1 MLSVLS
7 RIIDIA
13 MVGLGA
19 LIAAAVHDG
28 SFVWLSDM
36 ENVSLLFNCLLVVV
50 FFPAL
55 GIYQSWRGKPVYD
68 LLWRVSAGWLIVEG
82 TGILISF
89 SLHRSDQ
96 LSRLWLGYWALA
108 TVVLLIVT
116 KAAVHGVLKGLRRE
130 GYNQKAV
137 AIVGGSLYARFLI
150 EQMRSRPEAGF
161 SPAVVFDEPGGR
173 RESDRLEAASR
184 AAASDANADTDADTP
199 NQPAELEDVPVERD
213 FDSMVRRVRVRGI
226 RELWLALPIS
236 HERTIHRFV
245 MEFRNEFVNI
255 RFIPDVR
262 SLSLFNQ
269 PVVDLLGVPAINLAA
284 SPITDLRVL
293 PKFVFDRLFALAAL
307 TALAPL
313 MLVIAVL
320 VKLSSPGPV
329 FFRQKRKGIDGHQ
342 FEIYKFRSMKVHAE
356 SAGKVTQA
364 TRGDPR
370 ITAVGAFLR
379 RTSLDELPQFIN
391 VLKGEMSVVG
401 PRPHALEHDDIY
413 KDLVKGYMHRYRIK
427 PGITGWA
434 QINGYRGETDR
445 IEKMMGRVK
454 LDLYYMQHWT
464 FWLDIKIVVLTL
476 WKGFVGRNAY

>member
-13 MVGLGA
+13 MVALGA
-19 LIAAAVHDG
+19 AIAAAVHSG
-28 SFVWLSDM
+28 KVVWLDDM
-36 ENVSLLFNCLLVVV
+36 QSVSLAFGCLLVVV

-55 GIYQSWRGKPVYD
+55 GIYQSWRGKPLYD
-68 LLWRVSAGWLIVEG
+68 LLSRVAGGWLMVEVAG
-82 TGILISF
+82 VLISF
-89 SLHRSDQ
+89 SLHRSDS
-96 LSRLWLGYWALA
+96 LSRLWLVYWALA
-108 TVVLLIVT
+108 TIVLLIVT
-116 KAAVHGVLKGLRRE
+116 KMIVYAILRGLRRE
-130 GYNQKAV
+130 GFNQRAV
-137 AIVGGSLYARFLI
+137 AIVGGVPYGRFLI

-161 SPAVVFDEPGGR
+161 SPVVLFDEDGTITPYEDPQAG
-173 RESDRLEAASR
+173 
-184 AAASDANADTDADTP
+184 DAI
-199 NQPAELEDVPVERD
+199 EGVPVERD
-213 FDSMVRRVRVRGI
+213 YQRMIQLVRQRAI

-236 HERTIHRFV
+236 KEKAIHRFV
-245 MEFRNEFVNI
+245 MDLRNDFVNI
-255 RFIPDVR
+255 RFIPDVG
-262 SLSLFNQ
+262 SLTLFNQ
-269 PVVDLLGVPAINLAA
+269 PMVELLGVPAINLAA

-293 PKFVFDRLFALAAL
+293 PKRVFDRLFALAAL
-307 TALAPL
+307 TALAPV
-313 MLVIAVL
+313 MLVIAAM

-329 FFRQKRKGIDGHQ
+329 FFRQKRKGIDGNQ
-342 FEIYKFRSMKVHAE
+342 FEIYKFRSMKMHQE
-356 SAGKVTQA
+356 EAGKITQA
-364 TRGDPR
+364 TRRDPR

-391 VLKGEMSVVG
+391 VLRGEMSVVG

-476 WKGFVGRNAY
+476 WKGFVGSNAY

>member
-19 LIAAAVHDG
+19 WLAAAFHSG
-28 SFVWLSDM
+28 QFGWLNDM
-36 ENVSLLFNCLLVVV
+36 QSVTLTFNCLLVVV

-55 GIYQSWRGKPVYD
+55 GIYQSWRGKPLYD
-68 LLWRVSAGWLIVEG
+68 LLWRVTGGWLMVEG
-82 TGILISF
+82 TGILMSF
-89 SLHRSDQ
+89 SLHRAEL
-96 LSRLWLGYWALA
+96 LSRLWLAYWAL
-108 TVVLLIVT
+108 TTVLLLVIT
-116 KAAVHGVLKGLRRE
+116 KVLVYTVLKGLRRE
-130 GYNQKAV
+130 GFNLKAV
-137 AIVGGSLYARFLI
+137 AIVGGAPYGKFLI
-150 EQMRSRPEAGF
+150 EQIRSRPEAGF
-161 SPAVVFDEPGGR
+161 SPVVVFDEEGSRNHHEDP
-173 RESDRLEAASR
+173 DAAEAI
-184 AAASDANADTDADTP
+184 
-199 NQPAELEDVPVERD
+199 EGVPVERD
-213 FDSMVRRVRVRGI
+213 YAAMIRLVRTREI

-236 HERTIHRFV
+236 KERAIHRFV
-245 MEFRNEFVNI
+245 MEFRHDFVNI

-262 SLSLFNQ
+262 SLTLFSQ
-269 PVVDLLGVPAINLAA
+269 PMVDLLGVPAINLAA

-293 PKFVFDRLFALAAL
+293 PKRVFDRLFALGAL
-307 TALAPL
+307 TALAPV
-313 MLVIAVL
+313 MLVIAAL
-320 VKLSSPGPV
+320 VKTTSPGPV
-329 FFRQKRKGIDGHQ
+329 FFRQKRKGIDGNE

-356 SAGKVTQA
+356 VAGKVTQA
-364 TRGDPR
+364 TRHDSR
-370 ITAVGAFLR
+370 ITPVGAFLR

-476 WKGFVGRNAY
+476 WKGFAGRNAY

>member
-19 LIAAAVHDG
+19 LIAAAVYHG
-28 SFVWLSDM
+28 TFVWLNDM
-36 ENVSLLFNCLLVVV
+36 QSVSLLFNCLLMVL

-68 LLWRVSAGWLIVEG
+68 LLARVSGAWLIVEG
-82 TGILISF
+82 TGILMIF
-89 SLHRSDQ
+89 SLHRSDL
-96 LSRLWLGYWALA
+96 LSRLWLVYWAIA
-108 TVVLLIVT
+108 TIALLMIT
-116 KAAVHGVLKGLRRE
+116 KALVHGVLKGLRRE

-137 AIVGGSLYARFLI
+137 AIVGGAPYGRFLI
-150 EQMRSRPEAGF
+150 EQMKSRPEAGF
-161 SPAVVFDEPGGR
+161 SPVIVFDEPGAA
-173 RESDRLEAASR
+173 RERTRIEAPMG
-184 AAASDANADTDADTP
+184 AANP
-199 NQPAELEDVPVERD
+199 PAELEGIPVERD
-213 FDSMVRRVRVRGI
+213 FNRMVRAMRTRGI
-226 RELWLALPIS
+226 CELWLALPMS
-236 HERTIHRFV
+236 QERTIHRFV
-245 MEFRNEFVNI
+245 TEFRNEFVNI

-262 SLSLFNQ
+262 SLSLFSQ

-307 TALAPL
+307 AALSPL
-313 MLVIAVL
+313 MLAIAAM

-329 FFRQKRKGIDGHQ
+329 FFRQKRKGIDGHE
-342 FEIYKFRSMKVHAE
+342 FEIYKFRSMKMHAE

-379 RTSLDELPQFIN
+379 KTSLDELPQFIN

-427 PGITGWA
+427 PGITSWA

-454 LDLYYMQHWT
+454 LDLYYMQNWT

-476 WKGFVGRNAY
+476 YKGFAGHNAY

>member
-13 MVGLGA
+13 MVALGA
-19 LIAAAVHDG
+19 LIAAAVHNG
-28 SFVWLSDM
+28 QWVWLDDM
-36 ENVSLLFNCLLVVV
+36 QSVSLAFDCLLVVV

-55 GIYQSWRGKPVYD
+55 GIYQSWRGKPLMD
-68 LLWRVSAGWLIVEG
+68 LLFRVSGAWVMVET
-82 TGILISF
+82 TGVLISF
-89 SLHRSDQ
+89 SLHRSDM
-96 LSRLWLGYWALA
+96 LSRLWLLYWAAA
-108 TVVLLIVT
+108 TIVLLIIT
-116 KAAVHGVLKGLRRE
+116 KALVYSVLKGLRRE
-130 GYNQKAV
+130 GFNHKAV
-137 AIVGGSLYARFLI
+137 AIVGGAPYGKFLI

-161 SPAVVFDEPGGR
+161 SPLVVYDEDGPVDPYQDPDAAQAVEG
-173 RESDRLEAASR
+173 
-184 AAASDANADTDADTP
+184 
-199 NQPAELEDVPVERD
+199 VPVERD
-213 FDSMVRRVRVRGI
+213 FVAMIQLVRDRAI

-236 HERTIHRFV
+236 KEKTIHRFV
-245 MEFRNEFVNI
+245 MELRNDFVNI

-262 SLSLFNQ
+262 SLTLFSQ
-269 PVVDLLGVPAINLAA
+269 PMVDLLGVPAINLAA

-293 PKFVFDRLFALAAL
+293 PKRVFDRLFAFGAL

-313 MLVIAVL
+313 MLVIAVM

-329 FFRQKRKGIDGHQ
+329 FFRQKRKGIDGNQ

-356 SAGKVTQA
+356 VAGKVTQA
-364 TRGDPR
+364 TRRDPR

-391 VLKGEMSVVG
+391 VLRGEMSVVG

-454 LDLYYMQHWT
+454 LDLYYMQNWT
-464 FWLDIKIVVLTL
+464 FWLDIKIVVLTF
-476 WKGFVGRNAY
+476 WKGFVGSNAY

>member
-13 MVGLGA
+13 MVALGA
-19 LIAAAVHDG
+19 LIAAAVHNG
-28 SFVWLSDM
+28 SFVWLNDM
-36 ENVSLLFNCLLVVV
+36 ESISLAFNCLLVVM

-68 LLWRVSAGWLIVEG
+68 LLWRVSCGWLIVEG

-89 SLHRSDQ
+89 SLHRSDL
-96 LSRLWLGYWALA
+96 LSRLWLGYWAVA
-108 TVVLLIVT
+108 TTLLLIVT
-116 KAAVHGVLKGLRRE
+116 KAVVHGVLKGLRRE
-130 GYNQKAV
+130 GYNLKAV
-137 AIVGGSLYARFLI
+137 AIVGGELYGRFLI

-161 SPAVVFDEPGGR
+161 SPVVVFDEPGGR
-173 RESDRLEAASR
+173 RESDRTEAAR
-184 AAASDANADTDADTP
+184 TQGADHLAT
-199 NQPAELEDVPVERD
+199 ELEGIPVERD
-213 FDSMVRRVRVRGI
+213 FDAMVRLVRIRGI

-284 SPITDLRVL
+284 SPITDVRVL
-293 PKFVFDRLFALAAL
+293 PKLVFDRLFALAAL
-307 TALAPL
+307 TALSPL
-313 MLVIAVL
+313 MLAIAVM

-356 SAGKVTQA
+356 TTGKVTQA

-379 RTSLDELPQFIN
+379 KTSLDELPQFIN

-476 WKGFVGRNAY
+476 WKGFVGHNAY

>member
-13 MVGLGA
+13 MVALGA
-19 LIAAAVHDG
+19 AIATAVHSG
-28 SFVWLSDM
+28 KVVWLDDM
-36 ENVSLLFNCLLVVV
+36 QSVSLAFDCLLVVV

-55 GIYQSWRGKPVYD
+55 GIYQSWRGKPLYD
-68 LLWRVSAGWLIVEG
+68 LLCRVAGGWLLVEV
-82 TGILISF
+82 TGVLISF
-89 SLHRSDQ
+89 SLHRSDS
-96 LSRLWLGYWALA
+96 LSRLWLVYWAVA
-108 TVVLLIVT
+108 TIVLLVVT
-116 KAAVHGVLKGLRRE
+116 KVIVYSILRGLRRE
-130 GYNQKAV
+130 GFNQRAV
-137 AIVGGSLYARFLI
+137 AIVGGAPYGRFLI
-150 EQMRSRPEAGF
+150 QQMRSRPDAGF
-161 SPAVVFDEPGGR
+161 SPVVVFDEDSTINHYEDPDAG
-173 RESDRLEAASR
+173 EAI
-184 AAASDANADTDADTP
+184 
-199 NQPAELEDVPVERD
+199 EGVPVERD
-213 FDSMVRRVRVRGI
+213 YQRMLQLVRQRAI

-236 HERTIHRFV
+236 KEKAIHRFV
-245 MEFRNEFVNI
+245 MDLRNDFVNI

-262 SLSLFNQ
+262 SLTLFNQ
-269 PVVDLLGVPAINLAA
+269 PMVDLLGVPAINLAA

-293 PKFVFDRLFALAAL
+293 PKRVFDRLFALAAL
-307 TALAPL
+307 TALAPV
-313 MLVIAVL
+313 MLVIAVA
-320 VKLSSPGPV
+320 VKINSPGPV

-342 FEIYKFRSMKVHAE
+342 FEIYKFRSMKMHKE
-356 SAGKVTQA
+356 EHGKITQA
-364 TRGDPR
+364 TRRDPR

-391 VLKGEMSVVG
+391 VLRGEMSVVG

-476 WKGFVGRNAY
+476 WKGFVGSNAY

>member
-13 MVGLGA
+13 MVALGA
-19 LIAAAVHDG
+19 LIAAAVHNG
-28 SFVWLSDM
+28 QWVWLDDM
-36 ENVSLLFNCLLVVV
+36 QSVSLAFDCLLVVV

-55 GIYQSWRGKPVYD
+55 GIYQSWRGKPLMD
-68 LLWRVSAGWLIVEG
+68 LLFRVSGAWVMVET
-82 TGILISF
+82 TGVLISF
-89 SLHRSDQ
+89 SLHRSDM
-96 LSRLWLGYWALA
+96 LSRLWLLYWAAA
-108 TVVLLIVT
+108 TIVLLIIT
-116 KAAVHGVLKGLRRE
+116 KALVYSVLKGLRRE
-130 GYNQKAV
+130 GFNHKAV
-137 AIVGGSLYARFLI
+137 AIVGGAPYGKFLI

-161 SPAVVFDEPGGR
+161 SPLVVYDEDGPVDPYQDPDAAQAVEG
-173 RESDRLEAASR
+173 
-184 AAASDANADTDADTP
+184 
-199 NQPAELEDVPVERD
+199 VPVERD
-213 FDSMVRRVRVRGI
+213 FVAMIQLVRDRAI

-236 HERTIHRFV
+236 KEKTIHRFV
-245 MEFRNEFVNI
+245 MELRNDFVNI

-262 SLSLFNQ
+262 SLTLFSQ
-269 PVVDLLGVPAINLAA
+269 PMVDLLGVPAINLAA

-293 PKFVFDRLFALAAL
+293 PKRVFDRLFAFGAL

-313 MLVIAVL
+313 MLVIAVM

-329 FFRQKRKGIDGHQ
+329 FFRQKRKGIDGNQ

-356 SAGKVTQA
+356 VAGKVTQA
-364 TRGDPR
+364 TRRDPR

-391 VLKGEMSVVG
+391 VLRGEMSVVG
-401 PRPHALEHDDIY
+401 TRPHALEHDDIY

-454 LDLYYMQHWT
+454 LDLYYMQNWT
-464 FWLDIKIVVLTL
+464 FWLDIKIVVLTF
-476 WKGFVGRNAY
+476 WKGFVGSNAY

>member
-13 MVGLGA
+13 MVALGA
-19 LIAAAVHDG
+19 AIAAAVHSG
-28 SFVWLSDM
+28 KVVWLDDM
-36 ENVSLLFNCLLVVV
+36 QSVSLAFGCLLVVV

-55 GIYQSWRGKPVYD
+55 GIYQSWRGKPLYD
-68 LLWRVSAGWLIVEG
+68 LLSRVAGGWVMVEI
-82 TGILISF
+82 TGVLISF
-89 SLHRSDQ
+89 SLHRSDN
-96 LSRLWLGYWALA
+96 LSRLWLVYWAVA
-108 TVVLLIVT
+108 TIGLLIIT
-116 KAAVHGVLKGLRRE
+116 KMIVYSILRGLRRE
-130 GYNQKAV
+130 GFNQRAV
-137 AIVGGSLYARFLI
+137 AIVGGAPYGRFLI

-161 SPAVVFDEPGGR
+161 SPVVVFDEDGTINPY
-173 RESDRLEAASR
+173 EDPDAA
-184 AAASDANADTDADTP
+184 DAI
-199 NQPAELEDVPVERD
+199 EGVPVERD
-213 FDSMVRRVRVRGI
+213 YQRMIQLVRQRAI

-236 HERTIHRFV
+236 KEKAIHRFV
-245 MEFRNEFVNI
+245 MDLRNDFVNI

-262 SLSLFNQ
+262 SLTLFNQ
-269 PVVDLLGVPAINLAA
+269 PMVELLGVPAINLAA

-293 PKFVFDRLFALAAL
+293 PKRVFDRLFALAAL

-313 MLVIAVL
+313 MLGIAAM

-329 FFRQKRKGIDGHQ
+329 FFRQKRKGIDGNE
-342 FEIYKFRSMKVHAE
+342 FEIYKFRSMKLHKE
-356 SAGKVTQA
+356 EAGKITQA
-364 TRGDPR
+364 TRRDPR

-391 VLKGEMSVVG
+391 VLRGEMSVVG

-476 WKGFVGRNAY
+476 WKGFAGSNAY

>member
-13 MVGLGA
+13 MVALGA
-19 LIAAAVHDG
+19 VLAAALHNG
-28 SFVWLSDM
+28 KWLWLDDM
-36 ENVSLLFNCLLVVV
+36 QSVSLAFDCLLVVV

-55 GIYQSWRGKPVYD
+55 GIYQSWRGKPLMD
-68 LLWRVSAGWLIVEG
+68 LLFRVCGGWVMVEI
-82 TGILISF
+82 TGVLISF
-89 SLHRSDQ
+89 SLHRSDL
-96 LSRLWLGYWALA
+96 LSRLWLAYWAVA
-108 TVVLLIVT
+108 TIVLLIIT
-116 KAAVHGVLKGLRRE
+116 KALVYTILKGLRRE
-130 GYNQKAV
+130 GFNHKAV
-137 AIVGGSLYARFLI
+137 AIVGGAPYGKFLI
-150 EQMRSRPEAGF
+150 EQMRIRPEAGF
-161 SPAVVFDEPGGR
+161 SPVVVYDE
-173 RESDRLEAASR
+173 
-184 AAASDANADTDADTP
+184 DATIDPYQDPDTVQAI
-199 NQPAELEDVPVERD
+199 EGVPVERE
-213 FDSMVRRVRVRGI
+213 FATMIQLVRGRAI
-226 RELWLALPIS
+226 KELWLALPIS
-236 HERTIHRFV
+236 KEKTIHRFV
-245 MEFRNEFVNI
+245 MELRNDFVNI

-262 SLSLFNQ
+262 SLTLFSQ
-269 PVVDLLGVPAINLAA
+269 PMVDLLGVPAINLAA

-293 PKFVFDRLFALAAL
+293 PKRVFDRLFAFGAL

-313 MLVIAVL
+313 MLVIAVM

-329 FFRQKRKGIDGHQ
+329 FFRQKRKGIDGNQ

-356 SAGKVTQA
+356 TAGKITQA
-364 TRGDPR
+364 TRRDPR

-391 VLKGEMSVVG
+391 VLRGEMSVVG

-454 LDLYYMQHWT
+454 LDLYYMQNWT

-476 WKGFVGRNAY
+476 WKGFVGSNAY

>member
-7 RIIDIA
+7 RLIDIA
-13 MVGLGA
+13 MVALGA
-19 LIAAAVHDG
+19 AIAAAVHNG
-28 SFVWLSDM
+28 EVVWLDDM
-36 ENVSLLFNCLLVVV
+36 QSVSLAFDVLLVVV

-55 GIYQSWRGKPVYD
+55 GIYQSWRGKPLYD
-68 LLWRVSAGWLIVEG
+68 LLCRVAGGWAMVEV
-82 TGILISF
+82 TGVLISF
-89 SLHRSDQ
+89 SLHRADS
-96 LSRLWLGYWALA
+96 LSRLWLVYWAAA
-108 TVVLLIVT
+108 TIVLLIVT
-116 KAAVHGVLKGLRRE
+116 KVIVYSILRGLRRE
-130 GYNQKAV
+130 GFNQRAV
-137 AIVGGSLYARFLI
+137 AIVGGAPYGRFLI
-150 EQMRSRPEAGF
+150 QQMRSRPDAGF
-161 SPAVVFDEPGGR
+161 SPVVVFDENGTINPY
-173 RESDRLEAASR
+173 EDPD
-184 AAASDANADTDADTP
+184 AAAAI
-199 NQPAELEDVPVERD
+199 EGVPVERD
-213 FDSMVRRVRVRGI
+213 YQRMIQLVRQRAI

-236 HERTIHRFV
+236 KEKEIHRIV
-245 MEFRNEFVNI
+245 MDLRNDFVNI

-262 SLSLFNQ
+262 SLTLFNQ
-269 PVVDLLGVPAINLAA
+269 PMVELLGVPAINLAA

-293 PKFVFDRLFALAAL
+293 PKRIFDRLFALAAL

-313 MLVIAVL
+313 MLGIAVL

-329 FFRQKRKGIDGHQ
+329 FFRQKRKGIDGNE
-342 FEIYKFRSMKVHAE
+342 FEIYKFRSMKVHKE
-356 SAGKVTQA
+356 EAGKITQA
-364 TRGDPR
+364 TRRDPR

-391 VLKGEMSVVG
+391 VLRGEMSVVG

-476 WKGFVGRNAY
+476 WKGFVGSNAY

>member
-13 MVGLGA
+13 MVALGA
-19 LIAAAVHDG
+19 AIAAAVHNG
-28 SFVWLSDM
+28 KVVWLDDM
-36 ENVSLLFNCLLVVV
+36 QSVSLAFDVLLVVV

-55 GIYQSWRGKPVYD
+55 GIYQSWRGKPLYD
-68 LLWRVSAGWLIVEG
+68 LLCRVAGGWAMVEV
-82 TGILISF
+82 TGVLISF
-89 SLHRSDQ
+89 TLHRADS
-96 LSRLWLGYWALA
+96 LSRLWLVYWAVA
-108 TVVLLIVT
+108 TIVLLIVT
-116 KAAVHGVLKGLRRE
+116 KVIVYSILRGLRRE
-130 GYNQKAV
+130 GFNQRAV
-137 AIVGGSLYARFLI
+137 AIVGGAPYGRFLI
-150 EQMRSRPEAGF
+150 QQMRSRPDAGF
-161 SPAVVFDEPGGR
+161 SPVVVFDEDATVNPY
-173 RESDRLEAASR
+173 EDPDT
-184 AAASDANADTDADTP
+184 SDAI
-199 NQPAELEDVPVERD
+199 EGVPVERD
-213 FDSMVRRVRVRGI
+213 YQRMIELVRQRAI

-236 HERTIHRFV
+236 KEKEILRFV
-245 MEFRNEFVNI
+245 MDLRNDFVNI

-262 SLSLFNQ
+262 SLTLFNQ
-269 PVVDLLGVPAINLAA
+269 PMVELLGVPAINLAA

-293 PKFVFDRLFALAAL
+293 PKRIFDRLFALAAL
-307 TALAPL
+307 TALAPV
-313 MLVIAVL
+313 MLVIAAM

-329 FFRQKRKGIDGHQ
+329 FFRQKRKGIDGHE
-342 FEIYKFRSMKVHAE
+342 FEIYKFRSMKVHKE
-356 SAGKVTQA
+356 EAGRITQA
-364 TRGDPR
+364 TRRDPR

-391 VLKGEMSVVG
+391 VLRGEMSVVG

-476 WKGFVGRNAY
+476 WKGFVGNNAY

>member
-13 MVGLGA
+13 MVALGA
-19 LIAAAVHDG
+19 AIAAAVHSG
-28 SFVWLSDM
+28 KFVWLDDM
-36 ENVSLLFNCLLVVV
+36 QSVSLAFGCLLVVV

-55 GIYQSWRGKPVYD
+55 GIYQSWRGKPLYD
-68 LLWRVSAGWLIVEG
+68 LLSRVAGGWVMVEI
-82 TGILISF
+82 TGVLISF
-89 SLHRSDQ
+89 SLHRSDS
-96 LSRLWLGYWALA
+96 LSRLWLVYWAVA
-108 TVVLLIVT
+108 TIVLLIVT
-116 KAAVHGVLKGLRRE
+116 KVIVYSILRGLRRE
-130 GYNQKAV
+130 GFNQRAV
-137 AIVGGSLYARFLI
+137 AIVGGAPYGRFLI

-161 SPAVVFDEPGGR
+161 SPVVMFDEDGTINHYEDPDGGDVI
-173 RESDRLEAASR
+173 EG
-184 AAASDANADTDADTP
+184 
-199 NQPAELEDVPVERD
+199 VPVERD
-213 FDSMVRRVRVRGI
+213 YQRMIQLVRQRAI

-236 HERTIHRFV
+236 KEKAIHRFV
-245 MEFRNEFVNI
+245 MDLRNDFVNI
-255 RFIPDVR
+255 RFIPDVG
-262 SLSLFNQ
+262 SLTLFNQ
-269 PVVDLLGVPAINLAA
+269 PMVELLGVPAINLAA

-293 PKFVFDRLFALAAL
+293 PKRVFDRLFALAAL
-307 TALAPL
+307 TALSPL
-313 MLVIAVL
+313 MLVIAAM

-329 FFRQKRKGIDGHQ
+329 FFRQKRKGIDGNQ
-342 FEIYKFRSMKVHAE
+342 FEIYKFRSMKQHKE
-356 SAGKVTQA
+356 EAGTITQA
-364 TRGDPR
+364 TRRDPR

-391 VLKGEMSVVG
+391 VLRGEMSVVG

-476 WKGFVGRNAY
+476 WKGFVGNNAY

>member
-7 RIIDIA
+7 RLIDIA
-13 MVGLGA
+13 MVALGA
-19 LIAAAVHDG
+19 AIAAAVHNG
-28 SFVWLSDM
+28 EVVWLDDM
-36 ENVSLLFNCLLVVV
+36 QSVSLAFDVLLVVV

-55 GIYQSWRGKPVYD
+55 GIYQSWRGKPLYD
-68 LLWRVSAGWLIVEG
+68 LLCRVAGGWAMVEV
-82 TGILISF
+82 TGVLISF
-89 SLHRSDQ
+89 SLHRADS
-96 LSRLWLGYWALA
+96 LSRLWLVYWAAA
-108 TVVLLIVT
+108 TIVLLIVT
-116 KAAVHGVLKGLRRE
+116 KVIVYSILRGLRRE
-130 GYNQKAV
+130 GFNQRAV
-137 AIVGGSLYARFLI
+137 AIVGGAPYGRFLI
-150 EQMRSRPEAGF
+150 QQMRSRPDAGF
-161 SPAVVFDEPGGR
+161 SPVVVFDENGTINPY
-173 RESDRLEAASR
+173 EDPD
-184 AAASDANADTDADTP
+184 AAAAI
-199 NQPAELEDVPVERD
+199 EGVPVERD
-213 FDSMVRRVRVRGI
+213 YQRMIQLVRQRAI

-236 HERTIHRFV
+236 KEKEIHRIV
-245 MEFRNEFVNI
+245 MDLRNDFVNI

-262 SLSLFNQ
+262 SLTLFNQ
-269 PVVDLLGVPAINLAA
+269 PMVELLGVPAINLAA

-293 PKFVFDRLFALAAL
+293 PKRIFDRLFALAAL

-313 MLVIAVL
+313 MLAIAVL

-329 FFRQKRKGIDGHQ
+329 FFRQKRKGIDGNE
-342 FEIYKFRSMKVHAE
+342 FEIYKFRSMKVHKE
-356 SAGKVTQA
+356 EAGKITQA
-364 TRGDPR
+364 TRRDPR

-391 VLKGEMSVVG
+391 VLRGEMSVVG

-476 WKGFVGRNAY
+476 WKGFVGSNAY

>member
-13 MVGLGA
+13 MVALGA
-19 LIAAAVHDG
+19 LVAAAVHDG
-28 SFVWLSDM
+28 RWVWLDDM
-36 ENVSLLFNCLLVVV
+36 QSMSLAFDCLLVVV

-55 GIYQSWRGKPVYD
+55 GVYLSWRGKPLVD
-68 LLWRVSAGWLIVEG
+68 LLFRVSCGWLVVET
-82 TGILISF
+82 TGVLISF
-89 SLHRSDQ
+89 SLHRSEL

-108 TVVLLIVT
+108 VIALLMVSKTLVYTI
-116 KAAVHGVLKGLRRE
+116 LKRLRRE
-130 GYNQKAV
+130 GFNHKGV
-137 AIVGGSLYARFLI
+137 AIVGSAPYGKFLI

-161 SPAVVFDEPGGR
+161 SPLVVYEEDG
-173 RESDRLEAASR
+173 A
-184 AAASDANADTDADTP
+184 ADTP
-199 NQPAELEDVPVERD
+199 RAASEPSDAPAIGGVPVERD
-213 FDSMVRRVRVRGI
+213 FAAMIQLVRQRAI

-236 HERTIHRFV
+236 KEKTIHRFV
-245 MEFRNEFVNI
+245 MELRNDFVNI

-262 SLSLFNQ
+262 SLTLFSQ
-269 PVVDLLGVPAINLAA
+269 PMVDLLGVPAINLAA

-293 PKFVFDRLFALAAL
+293 PKRIFDRLFALAAL

-313 MLVIAVL
+313 LLVIAVL

-329 FFRQKRKGIDGHQ
+329 FFRQKRKGIDGNQ
-342 FEIYKFRSMKVHAE
+342 FEIYKFRSMRVHKEE
-356 SAGKVTQA
+356 SGKITQA
-364 TRGDPR
+364 TRRDPR

-391 VLKGEMSVVG
+391 VLRGEMSVVG

-454 LDLYYMQHWT
+454 LDLYYMQNWT
-464 FWLDIKIVVLTL
+464 FGLDLKIVMLTL
-476 WKGFVGRNAY
+476 WKGFVGSNAY

>member
-1 MLSVLS
+1 
-7 RIIDIA
+7 
-13 MVGLGA
+13 MVALGA
-19 LIAAAVHDG
+19 AIAAAVHSG
-28 SFVWLSDM
+28 RVVWLDDM
-36 ENVSLLFNCLLVVV
+36 QSVSLAFGCLLVVV

-55 GIYQSWRGKPVYD
+55 GIYQSWRGKPLYD
-68 LLWRVSAGWLIVEG
+68 LLCRVAGGWLMVEF

-89 SLHRSDQ
+89 SLHRSDS
-96 LSRLWLGYWALA
+96 LSRLWLVYWAVA
-108 TVVLLIVT
+108 TIVLLIVT
-116 KAAVHGVLKGLRRE
+116 KVMVYSILRGLRRE
-130 GYNQKAV
+130 GFNQRAV
-137 AIVGGSLYARFLI
+137 AIVGGAPYGRFLI

-161 SPAVVFDEPGGR
+161 SPVVVFDEDSTIDHYQDP
-173 RESDRLEAASR
+173 
-184 AAASDANADTDADTP
+184 DAGDAI
-199 NQPAELEDVPVERD
+199 EGVPVERD
-213 FDSMVRRVRVRGI
+213 YQRMIDLVRQRAI

-236 HERTIHRFV
+236 KEKAIHRFV
-245 MEFRNEFVNI
+245 MDLRNDFVNI

-262 SLSLFNQ
+262 SLTLFNQ
-269 PVVDLLGVPAINLAA
+269 PMVDLLGVPAINLAA

-293 PKFVFDRLFALAAL
+293 PKRVFDRLFALAAL
-307 TALAPL
+307 TALAPV
-313 MLVIAVL
+313 MIVIAAM

-329 FFRQKRKGIDGHQ
+329 FFRQKRKGIDGNQ
-342 FEIYKFRSMKVHAE
+342 FEIYKFRSMRMHKE
-356 SAGKVTQA
+356 EAGKITQA
-364 TRGDPR
+364 TRRDPR

-391 VLKGEMSVVG
+391 VLRGEMSVVG

-464 FWLDIKIVVLTL
+464 FWLDIKIVALTL
-476 WKGFVGRNAY
+476 WKGFVGSNAY

>member
-13 MVGLGA
+13 MVALGA
-19 LIAAAVHDG
+19 VLAAALHHG
-28 SFVWLSDM
+28 KWLWLDDM
-36 ENVSLLFNCLLVVV
+36 QSVSLAFDCLLVVV

-55 GIYQSWRGKPVYD
+55 GIYQSWRGKPLMD
-68 LLWRVSAGWLIVEG
+68 LLFRVCGGWVMVEI
-82 TGILISF
+82 TGVLISF
-89 SLHRSDQ
+89 SLHRSDL
-96 LSRLWLGYWALA
+96 LSRLWLAYWAVA
-108 TVVLLIVT
+108 TIVLLIVT
-116 KAAVHGVLKGLRRE
+116 KALVYSILKGLRRE
-130 GYNQKAV
+130 GFNHKAV
-137 AIVGGSLYARFLI
+137 AIVGGAPYGKFLI
-150 EQMRSRPEAGF
+150 EQMRIRPEAGF
-161 SPAVVFDEPGGR
+161 SPVVVYDE
-173 RESDRLEAASR
+173 
-184 AAASDANADTDADTP
+184 DAPIDPYQDPDTLQAI
-199 NQPAELEDVPVERD
+199 EGVPVERE
-213 FDSMVRRVRVRGI
+213 FATMIQLVRGRAI
-226 RELWLALPIS
+226 KELWLALPIS
-236 HERTIHRFV
+236 KEKTIHRFV
-245 MEFRNEFVNI
+245 MELRNDFVNI

-262 SLSLFNQ
+262 SLTLFSQ
-269 PVVDLLGVPAINLAA
+269 PMVDLLGVPAINLAA

-293 PKFVFDRLFALAAL
+293 PKRVFDRLFAFGAL

-313 MLVIAVL
+313 MLVIAVM

-329 FFRQKRKGIDGHQ
+329 FFRQKRKGIDGNQ

-356 SAGKVTQA
+356 TAGKITQA
-364 TRGDPR
+364 TRRDPR

-391 VLKGEMSVVG
+391 VLRGEMSVVG

-454 LDLYYMQHWT
+454 LDLYYMQNWT

-476 WKGFVGRNAY
+476 WKGFVGSNAY

>member
-13 MVGLGA
+13 MVALGA
-19 LIAAAVHDG
+19 LIAAAVHNG
-28 SFVWLSDM
+28 QWVWLDDM
-36 ENVSLLFNCLLVVV
+36 QSVSLAFDCLLVVV

-55 GIYQSWRGKPVYD
+55 GIYQSWRGKPLMD
-68 LLWRVSAGWLIVEG
+68 LLFRVSGAWVMVET
-82 TGILISF
+82 TGVLISF
-89 SLHRSDQ
+89 SLHRSDM
-96 LSRLWLGYWALA
+96 LSRLWLLYWAAA
-108 TVVLLIVT
+108 TIVLLIVT
-116 KAAVHGVLKGLRRE
+116 KALVYSVLKGLRRE
-130 GYNQKAV
+130 GFNHKAV
-137 AIVGGSLYARFLI
+137 AIVGGAPYGKFLI

-161 SPAVVFDEPGGR
+161 SPLVVYDEDGPVDPYQDPDAAQAVEG
-173 RESDRLEAASR
+173 
-184 AAASDANADTDADTP
+184 
-199 NQPAELEDVPVERD
+199 VPVERD
-213 FDSMVRRVRVRGI
+213 FATMIQLVRDRAI

-236 HERTIHRFV
+236 KEKTIHRFV
-245 MEFRNEFVNI
+245 MELRNDFVNI

-262 SLSLFNQ
+262 SLTLFSQ
-269 PVVDLLGVPAINLAA
+269 PMVDLLGVPAINLAA

-293 PKFVFDRLFALAAL
+293 PKRVFDRLFAFGAL

-313 MLVIAVL
+313 MLVIAVM

-329 FFRQKRKGIDGHQ
+329 FFRQKRKGIDGNQ

-356 SAGKVTQA
+356 VAGKVTQA
-364 TRGDPR
+364 TRRDPR

-391 VLKGEMSVVG
+391 VLRGEMSVVG

-454 LDLYYMQHWT
+454 LDLYYMQNWT
-464 FWLDIKIVVLTL
+464 FWLDIKIVVLTF
-476 WKGFVGRNAY
+476 WKGFVGSNAY

>member
-13 MVGLGA
+13 MVALGA
-19 LIAAAVHDG
+19 AIATAVHSG
-28 SFVWLSDM
+28 KVVWLDDM
-36 ENVSLLFNCLLVVV
+36 QSVSLAFDCLLVVV

-55 GIYQSWRGKPVYD
+55 GIYHSWRGKPLYD
-68 LLWRVSAGWLIVEG
+68 LLCRVAGGWLLVEV
-82 TGILISF
+82 TGVLISF
-89 SLHRSDQ
+89 SLHRSDS
-96 LSRLWLGYWALA
+96 LSRLWLVYWAVA
-108 TVVLLIVT
+108 TIVLLIVT
-116 KAAVHGVLKGLRRE
+116 KVIVYSILRGLRRE
-130 GYNQKAV
+130 GFNQRAV
-137 AIVGGSLYARFLI
+137 AIVGGAPYGRFLI
-150 EQMRSRPEAGF
+150 QQMRSRPDAGF
-161 SPAVVFDEPGGR
+161 SPVVVFDEDSTINHYEDPDAG
-173 RESDRLEAASR
+173 EAI
-184 AAASDANADTDADTP
+184 
-199 NQPAELEDVPVERD
+199 EGVPVERD
-213 FDSMVRRVRVRGI
+213 YQRMLHLVRQRAI

-236 HERTIHRFV
+236 KEKAIHRFV
-245 MEFRNEFVNI
+245 MDLRNDFVNI

-262 SLSLFNQ
+262 SLTLFNQ
-269 PVVDLLGVPAINLAA
+269 PMVDLLGVPAINLAA

-293 PKFVFDRLFALAAL
+293 PKRVFDRLFALAAL
-307 TALAPL
+307 TALAPV
-313 MLVIAVL
+313 MLVIAAA
-320 VKLSSPGPV
+320 VKINSPGPV
-329 FFRQKRKGIDGHQ
+329 FFRQKRKGIDGNQ
-342 FEIYKFRSMKVHAE
+342 FEIYKFRSMKMHKE
-356 SAGKVTQA
+356 EHGKITQA
-364 TRGDPR
+364 TRRDPR

-391 VLKGEMSVVG
+391 VLRGEMSVVG

-476 WKGFVGRNAY
+476 WKGFVGSNAY

>member
-13 MVGLGA
+13 MVALGA
-19 LIAAAVHDG
+19 AIATAVHSG
-28 SFVWLSDM
+28 KVVWLDDM
-36 ENVSLLFNCLLVVV
+36 QSVSLAFDCLLVVV

-55 GIYQSWRGKPVYD
+55 GIYHSWRGKPLYD
-68 LLWRVSAGWLIVEG
+68 LLCRVAGGWLLVEV
-82 TGILISF
+82 TGVLISF
-89 SLHRSDQ
+89 SLHRSDS
-96 LSRLWLGYWALA
+96 LSRLWLVYWAVA
-108 TVVLLIVT
+108 TIVLLIVT
-116 KAAVHGVLKGLRRE
+116 KVIVYSILRGLRRE
-130 GYNQKAV
+130 GFNQRAV
-137 AIVGGSLYARFLI
+137 AIVGGAPYGRFLI
-150 EQMRSRPEAGF
+150 QQMRSRPDAGF
-161 SPAVVFDEPGGR
+161 SPVVVFDEDSTINHYEDPDAG
-173 RESDRLEAASR
+173 EAI
-184 AAASDANADTDADTP
+184 
-199 NQPAELEDVPVERD
+199 EGVPVERD
-213 FDSMVRRVRVRGI
+213 YQRMLHLVRQRAI

-236 HERTIHRFV
+236 KEKAIHRFV
-245 MEFRNEFVNI
+245 MDLRNDFVNI

-262 SLSLFNQ
+262 SLTLFNQ
-269 PVVDLLGVPAINLAA
+269 PMVDLLGVPAINLAA

-293 PKFVFDRLFALAAL
+293 PKRVFDRLFALAAL
-307 TALAPL
+307 TALAPV
-313 MLVIAVL
+313 MLVIAAA
-320 VKLSSPGPV
+320 VKLNSPGPV
-329 FFRQKRKGIDGHQ
+329 FFRQKRKGIDGNQ
-342 FEIYKFRSMKVHAE
+342 FEIYKFRSMKMHKE
-356 SAGKVTQA
+356 EHGKITQA
-364 TRGDPR
+364 TRRDPR

-391 VLKGEMSVVG
+391 VLRGEMSVVG

-476 WKGFVGRNAY
+476 WKGFVGSNAY

>member
-13 MVGLGA
+13 MVALGA
-19 LIAAAVHDG
+19 AIAAAVHSG
-28 SFVWLSDM
+28 KVVWLDDM
-36 ENVSLLFNCLLVVV
+36 QSVSLAFDCLLVVV

-55 GIYQSWRGKPVYD
+55 GIYQSWRGKPLYD
-68 LLWRVSAGWLIVEG
+68 LLCRVAGGWLLVEI
-82 TGILISF
+82 TGVLISF
-89 SLHRSDQ
+89 SLHRSDS
-96 LSRLWLGYWALA
+96 LSRLWLVYWAVA
-108 TVVLLIVT
+108 TIVLLIVT
-116 KAAVHGVLKGLRRE
+116 KVIVYSILRGLRRE
-130 GYNQKAV
+130 GFNQRAV
-137 AIVGGSLYARFLI
+137 AIVGGAPYGRFLI
-150 EQMRSRPEAGF
+150 QQMRSRPDAGF
-161 SPAVVFDEPGGR
+161 SPVVVFDEDSTINHYEDPDAG
-173 RESDRLEAASR
+173 EAI
-184 AAASDANADTDADTP
+184 
-199 NQPAELEDVPVERD
+199 EGVPVERD
-213 FDSMVRRVRVRGI
+213 YQRMLQLVRQRAI

-236 HERTIHRFV
+236 KEKAIHRFV
-245 MEFRNEFVNI
+245 MDLRNDFVNI

-262 SLSLFNQ
+262 SLTLFNQ
-269 PVVDLLGVPAINLAA
+269 PMVDLLGVPAINLAA

-293 PKFVFDRLFALAAL
+293 PKRVFDRLFALAAL
-307 TALAPL
+307 TALAPV
-313 MLVIAVL
+313 MLVIAAA
-320 VKLSSPGPV
+320 VKINSPGPV

-342 FEIYKFRSMKVHAE
+342 FEIYKFRSMKMHKE
-356 SAGKVTQA
+356 EHGKITQA
-364 TRGDPR
+364 TRRDPR

-391 VLKGEMSVVG
+391 VLRGEMSVVG

-476 WKGFVGRNAY
+476 WKGFVGSNAY

>member
-13 MVGLGA
+13 MVALGA
-19 LIAAAVHDG
+19 AIAAAVHSG
-28 SFVWLSDM
+28 KFVWLDDM
-36 ENVSLLFNCLLVVV
+36 QSVSLAFGCLLVVV

-55 GIYQSWRGKPVYD
+55 GIYQSWRGKPLYD
-68 LLWRVSAGWLIVEG
+68 LLSRVAGGWVMVEI
-82 TGILISF
+82 TGVLISF
-89 SLHRSDQ
+89 SLHRSDS
-96 LSRLWLGYWALA
+96 LSRLWLVYWAVA
-108 TVVLLIVT
+108 TIVLLIVT
-116 KAAVHGVLKGLRRE
+116 KVIVYSILRGLRRE
-130 GYNQKAV
+130 GFNQRAV
-137 AIVGGSLYARFLI
+137 AIVGGAPYGRFLI

-161 SPAVVFDEPGGR
+161 SPVVMFDEDGTINHYEDP
-173 RESDRLEAASR
+173 
-184 AAASDANADTDADTP
+184 DAGDVI
-199 NQPAELEDVPVERD
+199 EGVPVERD
-213 FDSMVRRVRVRGI
+213 YQRMIQLVRQRAI

-236 HERTIHRFV
+236 KEKAIHRFV
-245 MEFRNEFVNI
+245 MDLRNDFVNI
-255 RFIPDVR
+255 RFIPDVG
-262 SLSLFNQ
+262 SLTLFNQ
-269 PVVDLLGVPAINLAA
+269 PMVELLGVPAINLAA

-293 PKFVFDRLFALAAL
+293 PKRVFDRLFALAAL
-307 TALAPL
+307 TALSPL
-313 MLVIAVL
+313 MLVIAVM

-329 FFRQKRKGIDGHQ
+329 FFRQKRKGIDGNQ
-342 FEIYKFRSMKVHAE
+342 FEIYKFRSMKQHKE
-356 SAGKVTQA
+356 EAGKITQA
-364 TRGDPR
+364 TRRDPR

-391 VLKGEMSVVG
+391 VLRGEMSVVG

-476 WKGFVGRNAY
+476 WKGFVGNNAY

>member
-13 MVGLGA
+13 MVALGA
-19 LIAAAVHDG
+19 AIAAAVHNG
-28 SFVWLSDM
+28 KVVWLDDM
-36 ENVSLLFNCLLVVV
+36 QSVSLAFDVLLVVV

-55 GIYQSWRGKPVYD
+55 GIYQSWRGKPLYD
-68 LLWRVSAGWLIVEG
+68 LLCRVAGGWAMVEV
-82 TGILISF
+82 TGVLISF
-89 SLHRSDQ
+89 TLHRADS
-96 LSRLWLGYWALA
+96 LSRLWLVYWAVA
-108 TVVLLIVT
+108 TIVLLIVT
-116 KAAVHGVLKGLRRE
+116 KVIVYSILRGLRRE
-130 GYNQKAV
+130 GFNQRAV
-137 AIVGGSLYARFLI
+137 AIVGGAPYGRFLI
-150 EQMRSRPEAGF
+150 QQMRGRPDAGF
-161 SPAVVFDEPGGR
+161 SPVVVFDEDATVNPY
-173 RESDRLEAASR
+173 EDPDT
-184 AAASDANADTDADTP
+184 SDAI
-199 NQPAELEDVPVERD
+199 EGVPVERD
-213 FDSMVRRVRVRGI
+213 YQRMIELVRQRAI

-236 HERTIHRFV
+236 KEKEIHRFV
-245 MEFRNEFVNI
+245 MDLRNDFVNI

-262 SLSLFNQ
+262 SLTLFNQ
-269 PVVDLLGVPAINLAA
+269 PMVELLGVPAINLAA

-293 PKFVFDRLFALAAL
+293 PKRIFDRLFALAAL
-307 TALAPL
+307 TALAPV
-313 MLVIAVL
+313 MLVIAAM

-329 FFRQKRKGIDGHQ
+329 FFRQKRKGIDGHE
-342 FEIYKFRSMKVHAE
+342 FEIYKFRSMKVHKE
-356 SAGKVTQA
+356 EAGRITQA
-364 TRGDPR
+364 TRRDPR

-391 VLKGEMSVVG
+391 VLRGEMSVVG

-476 WKGFVGRNAY
+476 WKGFVGNNAY

>member
-13 MVGLGA
+13 MVALGA
-19 LIAAAVHDG
+19 AIAAAVHNG
-28 SFVWLSDM
+28 KVVWLDDM
-36 ENVSLLFNCLLVVV
+36 QSVSLAFDVLLVVV

-55 GIYQSWRGKPVYD
+55 GIYQSWRGKPLYD
-68 LLWRVSAGWLIVEG
+68 LLCRVAGGWAMVEV
-82 TGILISF
+82 TGVLISF
-89 SLHRSDQ
+89 TLHRADS
-96 LSRLWLGYWALA
+96 LSRLWLVYWAVA
-108 TVVLLIVT
+108 TIVLLIVT
-116 KAAVHGVLKGLRRE
+116 KVIVYSILRGLRRE
-130 GYNQKAV
+130 GFNQRAV
-137 AIVGGSLYARFLI
+137 AIVGGAPYGRFLI
-150 EQMRSRPEAGF
+150 QQMRSRPDAGF
-161 SPAVVFDEPGGR
+161 SPVVVFDEDATVNPY
-173 RESDRLEAASR
+173 EDPD
-184 AAASDANADTDADTP
+184 ASDAI
-199 NQPAELEDVPVERD
+199 EGVPVERD
-213 FDSMVRRVRVRGI
+213 YQRMIELVRQRAI

-236 HERTIHRFV
+236 KEKEIHRFV
-245 MEFRNEFVNI
+245 MDLRNDFVNI

-262 SLSLFNQ
+262 SLTLFNQ
-269 PVVDLLGVPAINLAA
+269 PMVELLGVPAINLVA

-293 PKFVFDRLFALAAL
+293 PKRVFDRLFALAAL
-307 TALAPL
+307 TALAPV
-313 MLVIAVL
+313 MLVIAAM

-329 FFRQKRKGIDGHQ
+329 FFRQKRKGIDGHE
-342 FEIYKFRSMKVHAE
+342 FEIYKFRSMKVHKE
-356 SAGKVTQA
+356 EAGRITQA
-364 TRGDPR
+364 TRRDPR

-391 VLKGEMSVVG
+391 VLRGEMSVVG

-476 WKGFVGRNAY
+476 WKGFVGNNAY

>member
-13 MVGLGA
+13 MVALGA
-19 LIAAAVHDG
+19 LIAAAVHSG
-28 SFVWLSDM
+28 RWVWLDDM
-36 ENVSLLFNCLLVVV
+36 QRISLAFDCLLVVV

-55 GIYQSWRGKPVYD
+55 GIYLSWRGKPLMD
-68 LLWRVSAGWLIVEG
+68 LLFRVSCGWLVVET
-82 TGILISF
+82 TGVLISF
-89 SLHRSDQ
+89 SLHRSEL
-96 LSRLWLGYWALA
+96 LSRLWLVYWALA
-108 TVVLLIVT
+108 VIALLIVSKT
-116 KAAVHGVLKGLRRE
+116 LVYTVLKGLRRE
-130 GYNQKAV
+130 GFNHKGV
-137 AIVGGSLYARFLI
+137 AIVGSAPYGKFLI

-161 SPAVVFDEPGGR
+161 SPLVVYDEDGPIDPYQDPDEVPEVEG
-173 RESDRLEAASR
+173 
-184 AAASDANADTDADTP
+184 
-199 NQPAELEDVPVERD
+199 VPVERD
-213 FDSMVRRVRVRGI
+213 FAAMIQLVRRRAI

-236 HERTIHRFV
+236 KEKTIHRFV
-245 MEFRNEFVNI
+245 MELRNDFVNI

-262 SLSLFNQ
+262 SLTLFNQ
-269 PVVDLLGVPAINLAA
+269 PMVDLLGVPAINLAA

-293 PKFVFDRLFALAAL
+293 PKRVFDRLFALGALAAL
-307 TALAPL
+307 SPLLLA
-313 MLVIAVL
+313 IAVL

-329 FFRQKRKGIDGHQ
+329 FFRQKRKGIDGNQ
-342 FEIYKFRSMKVHAE
+342 FEIYKFRSMKLHVEA
-356 SAGKVTQA
+356 AGQITQA
-364 TRGDPR
+364 TRRDPR

-391 VLKGEMSVVG
+391 VLRGDMSVVG

-454 LDLYYMQHWT
+454 LDLYYMQNWT
-464 FWLDIKIVVLTL
+464 FGLDLKIVVLTL
-476 WKGFVGRNAY
+476 WKGFVGSNAY

>member
-13 MVGLGA
+13 MVALGA
-19 LIAAAVHDG
+19 WIASAIHSEQFG
-28 SFVWLSDM
+28 WLNDM
-36 ENVSLLFNCLLVVV
+36 QSVTLAFNCLLVVV

-55 GIYQSWRGKPVYD
+55 GIYQSWRGKPLYD
-68 LLWRVSAGWLIVEG
+68 LLWRVTGGWVMVEG
-82 TGILISF
+82 TGILMSF
-89 SLHRSDQ
+89 SLHRAEL

-108 TVVLLIVT
+108 TVVLLVAT
-116 KAAVHGVLKGLRRE
+116 KAIVYTVLKGLRRE
-130 GYNQKAV
+130 GFNQKAV
-137 AIVGGSLYARFLI
+137 AIVGGAPYGKFLI
-150 EQMRSRPEAGF
+150 EQIRSRPEAGF
-161 SPAVVFDEPGGR
+161 SPVVVFDEDSPR
-173 RESDRLEAASR
+173 SHHEDPDAAESIEG
-184 AAASDANADTDADTP
+184 
-199 NQPAELEDVPVERD
+199 VPVERD
-213 FDSMVRRVRVRGI
+213 YAEMIRLVRTRAI

-236 HERTIHRFV
+236 KERTIHRFV
-245 MEFRNEFVNI
+245 MELRNDFVNI

-262 SLSLFNQ
+262 SLTLFSQ
-269 PVVDLLGVPAINLAA
+269 PMVDLLGVPAINLAA

-293 PKFVFDRLFALAAL
+293 PKRVFDRLFALGAL

-313 MLVIAVL
+313 MLVIALL
-320 VKLSSPGPV
+320 VKTTSRGPV

-356 SAGKVTQA
+356 TAGKVTQA
-364 TRGDPR
+364 TRHDPR
-370 ITAVGAFLR
+370 ITPVGAFLR

-464 FWLDIKIVVLTL
+464 FWLDIKIVALTL
-476 WKGFVGRNAY
+476 WKGFAGRNAY

>member
-13 MVGLGA
+13 MVALGA
-19 LIAAAVHDG
+19 AIAATMRSGKV
-28 SFVWLSDM
+28 VWLDDM
-36 ENVSLLFNCLLVVV
+36 QSVSLAFGCLLMVV

-55 GIYQSWRGKPVYD
+55 GIYQSWRGKPLYD
-68 LLWRVSAGWLIVEG
+68 LLSRVAGGWLMVEI
-82 TGILISF
+82 TGVLISF
-89 SLHRSDQ
+89 SLHRSDS
-96 LSRLWLGYWALA
+96 LSRLWLVYWALA
-108 TVVLLIVT
+108 TVVLLIIT
-116 KAAVHGVLKGLRRE
+116 KVIVYSILRGLRRE
-130 GYNQKAV
+130 GFNQRAV
-137 AIVGGSLYARFLI
+137 AIVGGAPYGRFLI

-161 SPAVVFDEPGGR
+161 SPVVLFDEDGTINPY
-173 RESDRLEAASR
+173 EDP
-184 AAASDANADTDADTP
+184 DAD
-199 NQPAELEDVPVERD
+199 NSIEGVPVERD
-213 FDSMVRRVRVRGI
+213 YQRMIQLVRQRSI

-236 HERTIHRFV
+236 KEKAIHRFV
-245 MEFRNEFVNI
+245 MDLRNDFVNI

-262 SLSLFNQ
+262 SLTLFNQ
-269 PVVDLLGVPAINLAA
+269 PMVELLGVPAINLAA

-293 PKFVFDRLFALAAL
+293 PKRVFDRLFALAAL

-313 MLVIAVL
+313 MIAIAVM
-320 VKLSSPGPV
+320 VKISSPGPV
-329 FFRQKRKGIDGHQ
+329 FFRQKRKGIDGNQ
-342 FEIYKFRSMKVHAE
+342 FEIYKFRSMKMHKE
-356 SAGKVTQA
+356 EAGKITQA
-364 TRGDPR
+364 TRRDPR

-391 VLKGEMSVVG
+391 VLRGEMSVVG

-476 WKGFVGRNAY
+476 WKGFAGSNAY

>member
-13 MVGLGA
+13 MVALGA
-19 LIAAAVHDG
+19 AIAAAIHSGKV
-28 SFVWLSDM
+28 VWLDDLQS
-36 ENVSLLFNCLLVVV
+36 VSLAFGCLLMVV

-55 GIYQSWRGKPVYD
+55 GIYQSWRGKPLYD
-68 LLWRVSAGWLIVEG
+68 LLSRVAGGWLMVEI
-82 TGILISF
+82 TGVLISF
-89 SLHRSDQ
+89 SLHRSDS
-96 LSRLWLGYWALA
+96 LSRLWLVYWALA

-116 KAAVHGVLKGLRRE
+116 KVIVYSILRGLRRE
-130 GYNQKAV
+130 GFNQRAV
-137 AIVGGSLYARFLI
+137 AIVGGAPYGRFLI

-161 SPAVVFDEPGGR
+161 SPVVVFDEDGTINPY
-173 RESDRLEAASR
+173 EDPDA
-184 AAASDANADTDADTP
+184 ANAI
-199 NQPAELEDVPVERD
+199 EGVPVERD
-213 FDSMVRRVRVRGI
+213 YQQMIQLVRQRAI

-236 HERTIHRFV
+236 KEKAIHRFV
-245 MEFRNEFVNI
+245 MDLRNDFVNI

-262 SLSLFNQ
+262 SLTLFNQ
-269 PVVDLLGVPAINLAA
+269 PMVELLGVPAINLAA

-293 PKFVFDRLFALAAL
+293 PKRVFDRLFALGAL
-307 TALAPL
+307 TALSPL
-313 MLVIAVL
+313 MLVIAVM
-320 VKLSSPGPV
+320 VKVSSPGPV
-329 FFRQKRKGIDGHQ
+329 FFRQKRKGIDGNQ
-342 FEIYKFRSMKVHAE
+342 FEIYKFRSMKMHKE
-356 SAGKVTQA
+356 EAGKITQA
-364 TRGDPR
+364 TRRDPR

-391 VLKGEMSVVG
+391 VLRGEMSVVG

-476 WKGFVGRNAY
+476 WKGFAGSNAY

>member
-13 MVGLGA
+13 MVALGA
-19 LIAAAVHDG
+19 AIASAVHSG
-28 SFVWLSDM
+28 KFVWLDDVQSVTLAFD
-36 ENVSLLFNCLLVVV
+36 CLLVVV

-55 GIYQSWRGKPVYD
+55 GIYQSWRGKPLYD
-68 LLWRVSAGWLIVEG
+68 LLSRVAGGWLMVEI
-82 TGILISF
+82 TGVLISF
-89 SLHRSDQ
+89 SLHRSDS
-96 LSRLWLGYWALA
+96 LSRLWLVYWAVA
-108 TVVLLIVT
+108 TIVLLIVT
-116 KAAVHGVLKGLRRE
+116 KVIVYSILRGLRRE
-130 GYNQKAV
+130 GFNQRAV
-137 AIVGGSLYARFLI
+137 AIVGGAPYGRFLI

-161 SPAVVFDEPGGR
+161 NPVVVFDEDGTINPYEDPDAG
-173 RESDRLEAASR
+173 EAI
-184 AAASDANADTDADTP
+184 
-199 NQPAELEDVPVERD
+199 EGVPVERD
-213 FDSMVRRVRVRGI
+213 YQHMLRLVRQRAI

-236 HERTIHRFV
+236 KEKAINRFV
-245 MEFRNEFVNI
+245 TDLRNDFVNI

-262 SLSLFNQ
+262 SLTLFNQ
-269 PVVDLLGVPAINLAA
+269 PMVDLLGVPAINLAA

-293 PKFVFDRLFALAAL
+293 PKRVFDRLFALAAL
-307 TALAPL
+307 TALAPV
-313 MLVIAVL
+313 MLVIAAA
-320 VKLSSPGPV
+320 VKLNSPGPV
-329 FFRQKRKGIDGHQ
+329 FFRQKRKGIDGNQ
-342 FEIYKFRSMKVHAE
+342 FEIYKFRSMKLHKE
-356 SAGKVTQA
+356 EAGRITQA
-364 TRGDPR
+364 TRRDPR

-391 VLKGEMSVVG
+391 VLRGEMSVVG

-464 FWLDIKIVVLTL
+464 FWLDIKIVGLTL
-476 WKGFVGRNAY
+476 WKGFVGSNAY